1 MHEAAVSQKGRGTH
15 LDIPS
20 SRDAEQTTRER
31 RMVAVQTE
39 QSPALGYLRGFQGDI
54 FYPASPEKAG
64 AGLRARNLANPPTF
78 SRQARQ
84 G

>member
-20 SRDAEQTTRER
+20 SRDAEHATRER
-31 RMVAVQTE
+31 RMVAVQTQ
-39 QSPALGYLRGFQGDI
+39 QSPALGYLRSLQGDI
-54 FYPASPEKAG
+54 CYPASPEKAG
-64 AGLRARNLANPPTF
+64 AGLRAKNFANPPTF